1 MKDFMQNSLTEMCQ
15 QLTAVVDYRF
25 CTMKRE
31 LSVEYSEA
39 VAAKKARTD
48 KYQFKLKGNEQQYGH
63 QVDVLGTIEA
73 FEGAT
78 AALNTQDIA
87 KAKAMLQEG
96 KDAIEARIKLTK
108 IADKSEHGWQT
119 VAEYVTNEDA
129 DDSHDEKRLDRAE
142 RTAEMKAKMKART
155 SQATK
160 ACQNF
165 TYSKPPNK
173 SSPRPLL
180 SLPVRNMNTANQV
193 GPCYKLSTRVY

>member
-1 MKDFMQNSLTEMCQ
+1 MQNSLTEMCQ
-15 QLTAVVDYRF
+15 QLTAVVDDRF

-31 LSVEYSEA
+31 LSVEYSKA

-48 KYQFKLKGNEQQYGH
+48 KYQFKSKGNEQQYDH
-63 QVDVLGTIEA
+63 QVAVLGTI
-73 FEGAT
+73 EGAT
-78 AALNTQDIA
+78 AALNNQDIA

-96 KDAIEARIKLTK
+96 KYAIEVRIKLIK

-119 VAEYVTNEDA
+119 VAEYVTNELA
-129 DDSHDEKRLDRAE
+129 DDSDDEKRLDRAE
-142 RTAEMKAKMKART
+142 RTAEKKAKKKVRT

-160 ACQNF
+160 VRQNF
-165 TYSKPPNK
+165 TYSKPLNQ

-180 SLPVRNMNTANQV
+180 SLPVRNMNTASQV